1 MSYRFIE
8 VIKEHPR
15 HFIIPAIGL
24 LITFYFTYHAIRG
37 ERGLFRLFEINQE
50 IDQAQKVLKETEQQ
64 KEKMNKKVKS
74 LSPESLDLDMLDES
88 GRRIL
93 NVGEKND
100 YIIFD

>member
-1 MSYRFIE
+1 MKYRFIE
-8 VIKEHPR
+8 AVQAHPR
-15 HFIIPAIGL
+15 HFIIPMIGI
-24 LITFYFTYHAIRG
+24 LITCYFAYHAIRG

-50 IDQAQKVLKETEQQ
+50 INEAQTVLAQTEQQ
-64 KEKMNKKVKS
+64 KQEMNKKVKA

>member
-1 MSYRFIE
+1 MKHRLIDA
-8 VIKEHPR
+8 VKAHPR
-15 HFIIPAIGL
+15 HFIIPLIGL
-24 LITFYFTYHAIRG
+24 VITFYFTYHAIRG
-37 ERGLFRLFEINQE
+37 ERGLFRLVEINGE
-50 IDQAQKVLKETEQQ
+50 IAQAQNVLAQTEQQ
-64 KEKMNKKVKS
+64 KQAMDKKVKA

>member
-1 MSYRFIE
+1 MTCRFIE
-8 VIKEHPR
+8 YIQEHPR
-15 HFIIPAIGL
+15 HFIIPAIGI
-24 LITFYFTYHAIRG
+24 LITLYFTYHAIRG

-50 IDQAQKVLKETEQQ
+50 INEAQSILKQTEE
-64 KEKMNKKVKS
+64 EKNEMDKKVKA
-74 LSPESLDLDMLDES
+74 LSPGSLDLDMLDES